1 MAKVSND
8 KWEIH
13 VNLGTNWQEKF
24 KKSFTEFSINS

>member
-13 VNLGTNWQEKF
+13 VNLGTNWQDKF
-24 KKSFTEFSINS
+24 QNEIKKDFR